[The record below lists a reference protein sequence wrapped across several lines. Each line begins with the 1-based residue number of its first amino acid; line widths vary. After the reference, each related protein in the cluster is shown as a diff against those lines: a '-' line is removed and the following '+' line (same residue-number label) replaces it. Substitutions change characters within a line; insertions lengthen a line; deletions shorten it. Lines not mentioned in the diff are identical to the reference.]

1 MMTGIKLVYIEDL
14 GSTVYSASFWTLM
27 IVASSSD
34 IGLILFWT
42 WLIVAS
48 SSDIGL
54 ILFCNSS
61 IWGLSCLVVITA
73 RTPKVWPPLINS
85 HSFMQRYLTNQKSR
99 RVSSWL
105 LIGLN
110 LHERMGINQ
119 SGHTSGLFAVKAK
132 NCYTNWFLATIKWGP
147 ARGRG
152 GSHVAHLNLITSRV
166 VVYKCLSPI
175 VGFAV
180 TVAIWPREVV
190 AYRDFILR
198 DVATFWAMLLVRS
211 YPSRAS

>member
-14 GSTVYSASFWTLM
+14 GSTVYSASFWTLL

-61 IWGLSCLVVITA
+61 LWGLSCLVVITA
-73 RTPKVWPPLINS
+73 RSPKLWAPLINS
-85 HSFMQRYLTNQKSR
+85 HSFMQRLTNPKSR
-99 RVSSWL
+99 TVSSWL

-110 LHERMGINQ
+110 LHERMWINQ
-119 SGHTSGLFAVKAK
+119 SGHTFGLFAVKAK
-132 NCYTNWFLATIKWGP
+132 NCYTNWFLASIKWGP
-147 ARGRG
+147 ARGQ
-152 GSHVAHLNLITSRV
+152 GSHFAHLNLITSRV

-190 AYRDFILR
+190 SCRDFILR
-198 DVATFWAMLLVRS
+198 DVATFWAMLLVGI
-211 YPSRAS
+211 YPGRAS

>member
-1 MMTGIKLVYIEDL
+1 
-14 GSTVYSASFWTLM
+14 M
-27 IVASSSD
+27 IVTSSSD

-54 ILFCNSS
+54 ILFCNSYLR
-61 IWGLSCLVVITA
+61 GLSCLVVITA
-73 RTPKVWPPLINS
+73 RSPKVWPPLINS

-110 LHERMGINQ
+110 LHERMWINQ
-119 SGHTSGLFAVKAK
+119 SGHRSGLFAVKAK

-175 VGFAV
+175 VSFAV
-180 TVAIWPREVV
+180 IVAIWPREIVSC
-190 AYRDFILR
+190 RDFILC
-198 DVATFWAMLLVRS
+198 DVTAFWAMLLVGI
-211 YPSRAS
+211 YPGRAS